1 MLSECGVVACVVRQ
15 HDIEHFF
22 HAAFGYADFFR
33 TFDDVQIPESCHQ
46 SSFYSRLKKE
56 VHTAVIVDIMIV
68 RTMCWMIKR
77 RITVT
82 SGEAGITGGKSSKKS
97 SPSTTM
103 APPVLHSRRDVNSF
117 SSRLSNPIQCSS
129 PSRLLFVGVGWSS
142 RIIPICGRN
151 SSTSLEACPTN

>member
-56 VHTAVIVDIMIV
+56 VHTAVIVDIIV
-68 RTMCWMIKR
+68 MRIVFWMIKLK
-77 RITVT
+77 ITVA
-82 SGEAGITGGKSSKKS
+82 AGVAAVET
-97 SPSTTM
+97 
-103 APPVLHSRRDVNSF
+103 
-117 SSRLSNPIQCSS
+117 LSCGQ
-129 PSRLLFVGVGWSS
+129 RLLVEVKQSDTVLFWNGYYF
-142 RIIPICGRN
+142 RINRFTTFY
-151 SSTSLEACPTN
+151 SKSLKTSINLSI